1 MSGRNRIVR
10 RPATLADLP
19 EALALAQASDVVLIG
34 ESDWTEADLREEW
47 ADYDLGRDVFLL
59 ELDGRLAGYAS
70 FERRGSSGRMLA
82 DGYVHPELTGRGVG
96 SELLRLTEERAR
108 EEVAAVPAGE
118 RAYLQNAALASDP
131 AAPALYA
138 AHGYEPVRRSWRMV
152 IDLERAPEPRV
163 PPGIELRLFREPEER
178 RAVYEAIEE
187 AFEDHWEHRRR
198 SFEEWSKRAF
208 DVEGYDPSLIWLALE
223 GSEVVAANV
232 CYWKRQ
238 GDWGWVGS
246 IGVRPA
252 WRRRGIAEAL
262 LETSFAEFFR
272 RGEHRVAL
280 GVDAESPTGATRLYE
295 KAGMRIFWEAVVY
308 EKELRAAAA

>member
-1 MSGRNRIVR
+1 MSERSRIVR
-10 RPATLADLP
+10 RPATPADLP
-19 EALALAQASDVVLIG
+19 EVLALAQASDVVLIG

-47 ADYDLGRDVFLL
+47 EDYDLARDVFLL
-59 ELDGRLAGYAS
+59 ELDGRLAGYAA
-70 FERRGSSGRMLA
+70 FERRGDSGRMLA

-96 SELLRLTEERAR
+96 SELLRLTERRAR
-108 EEVAAVPAGE
+108 EEVASVPAGE
-118 RAYLQNAALASDP
+118 RVYLQNAALASDP

-152 IDLERAPEPRV
+152 IDLERPPEPQV
-163 PPGIELRLFREPEER
+163 PPGIQLRLFREPEER

-208 DVEGYDPSLIWLALE
+208 DVEGYDPSLVWLALE

-246 IGVRPA
+246 IGVRPP

-308 EKELRAAAA
+308 EKELRAG

>member
-1 MSGRNRIVR
+1 MSPRSPIVR

-19 EALALAQASDVVLIG
+19 EVLALAQASDVVLIG

-47 ADYDLGRDVFLL
+47 DEYDLERDVFLL
-59 ELDGRLAGYAS
+59 ELGGRLAGYAA

-96 SELLRLTEERAR
+96 TELLRLTERRAR
-108 EEVAAVPAGE
+108 EEVASVPAGE
-118 RAYLQNAALASDP
+118 RVYLQNAALASDP

-138 AHGYEPVRRSWRMV
+138 ALGYESVRRHWRMV
-152 IDLERAPEPRV
+152 IDLERPPEPQV
-163 PPGIELRLFREPEER
+163 PPGIEVRLFQEPQER
-178 RAVYEAIEE
+178 QVVYETIEE
-187 AFEDHWEHRRR
+187 AFADHWEHRRR

-208 DVEGYDPSLIWLALE
+208 DVEGYDPSLVWLALE

-246 IGVRPA
+246 IGVRPL

-295 KAGMRIFWEAVVY
+295 KAGMRVFWEAVVY
-308 EKELRAAAA
+308 EKELRAG

>member
-1 MSGRNRIVR
+1 MSERSRIVR
-10 RPATLADLP
+10 RPATPADLP
-19 EALALAQASDVVLIG
+19 EVLALAQASDVVLIG

-47 ADYDLGRDVFLL
+47 EDYDLARDVFLL
-59 ELDGRLAGYAS
+59 ELDGRLAGYAA
-70 FERRGSSGRMLA
+70 FERRGDAGRMLA

-108 EEVAAVPAGE
+108 QEVAAVPSGE

-152 IDLERAPEPRV
+152 VDLERPPEPRV
-163 PPGIELRLFREPEER
+163 PPGIEIRLFREPEER

-208 DVEGYDPSLIWLALE
+208 DVEGYDPSLVWLALE

-246 IGVRPA
+246 IGVRPP

-295 KAGMRIFWEAVVY
+295 KAGMRVFWEAVVY
-308 EKELRAAAA
+308 EKELRPAGA